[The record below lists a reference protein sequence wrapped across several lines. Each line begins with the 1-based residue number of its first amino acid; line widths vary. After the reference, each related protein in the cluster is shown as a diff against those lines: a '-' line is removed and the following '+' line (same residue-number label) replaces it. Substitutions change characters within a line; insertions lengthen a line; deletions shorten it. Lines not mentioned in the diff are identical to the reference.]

1 MAKVYAGDFP
11 DPFVLVADARRRGGV
26 PREHRHFAFGT
37 QTGSINLQVMLSHDL
52 NVWDRLGD
60 ALPRLPAW
68 AEPGRTWAP
77 AVLGR
82 PDGYVMYYAVRHRAA
97 GRQCLS
103 LATASRP
110 EGPFVDTSAAP
121 FVFQDDRGG
130 SIDPSPFVD
139 GDGTAYLL
147 WKSDDN
153 ALGRPTSLWGAR
165 LTADGL
171 TLAEAPVEVLR
182 QDQAWEA
189 PAIEAPS
196 LVFAGGAYHLFYSAG
211 PWESAS
217 YCVGYATGDAPLGPF
232 RKESP
237 RPWMTSRQEAAGPG
251 GAEVFTDASGSL
263 RIAYHAWTPPNIGYG
278 AGGVRSLWIDRLRFV
293 GGRPV
298 LDESTNPQT
307 G

>member
-1 MAKVYAGDFP
+1 
-11 DPFVLVADARRRGGV
+11 
-26 PREHRHFAFGT
+26 
-37 QTGSINLQVMLSHDL
+37 
-52 NVWDRLGD
+52 
-60 ALPRLPAW
+60 
-68 AEPGRTWAP
+68 
-77 AVLGR
+77 VLGR
-82 PDGYVMYYAVRHRAA
+82 PDGYVLYYAVRHRAA

-139 GDGTAYLL
+139 GDGTAYLF

-153 ALGRPTSLWGAR
+153 ALGDPPNPGALGRPTSLWGAR
-165 LTADGL
+165 LSADGL
-171 TLAEAPVEVLR
+171 TLTEAPVEVLR
-182 QDQAWEA
+182 QDQPWEA

-196 LVFAGGAYHLFYSAG
+196 LVFASGAYYLFYSAG

-217 YCVGYATGDAPLGPF
+217 YCVAYATGDAPLGPF

-298 LDESTNPQT
+298 LDESTTPQS